1 MKQLRSDASP
11 TSKTMVCTAWS
22 ANEVCQEV
30 NCVQN
35 SCTELRF
42 ATTVEAAMSVVDVG
56 EIRLMIV
63 VRIGVKNVS

>member
-1 MKQLRSDASP
+1 M
-11 TSKTMVCTAWS
+11 
-22 ANEVCQEV
+22 
-30 NCVQN
+30 QN